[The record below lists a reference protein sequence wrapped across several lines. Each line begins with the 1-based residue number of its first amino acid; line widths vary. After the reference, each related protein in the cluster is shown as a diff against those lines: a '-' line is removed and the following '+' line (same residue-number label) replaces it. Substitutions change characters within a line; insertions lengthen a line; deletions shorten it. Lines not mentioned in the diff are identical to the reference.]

1 MGGFTMNP
9 PNVNYT
15 RERYIEKQKKNNKE
29 DACFSVAPRI
39 ISRVRRRE
47 SADPVFF
54 FCFFFVRKKISQK
67 IFFDSIVKA
76 KRVPTVF
83 LQKSLIFF
91 SSKREKSVEYRVR
104 ETFPEKSFRRQVVKS
119 EKSVEYRVRKFFQK
133 TFRSNHKKV
142 WNIG

>member
-1 MGGFTMNP
+1 MYQVNHGGFTMNP
-9 PNVNYT
+9 QCELYKRKIYRKT
-15 RERYIEKQKKNNKE
+15 EKEQQRGCLYFRC
-29 DACFSVAPRI
+29 AGIVSQ
-39 ISRVRRRE
+39 VRRRE

-67 IFFDSIVKA
+67 IFFDSIIKA
-76 KRVPTVF
+76 KRVPPVF

-91 SSKREKSVEYRVR
+91 SSKREKN
-104 ETFPEKSFRRQVVKS
+104 
-119 EKSVEYRVRKFFQK
+119 VEYRVRKFFQK

>member
-1 MGGFTMNP
+1 M
-9 PNVNYT
+9 NYT
-15 RERYIEKQKKNNKE
+15 RERIYRKTEKEQQRE
-29 DACFSVAPRI
+29 CPFLRCAGIV
-39 ISRVRRRE
+39 SRVHRRE

-67 IFFDSIVKA
+67 IFFDSIIKA

-104 ETFPEKSFRRQVVKS
+104 GTFPEKSFRRQVVKS

-142 WNIG
+142 WNTG